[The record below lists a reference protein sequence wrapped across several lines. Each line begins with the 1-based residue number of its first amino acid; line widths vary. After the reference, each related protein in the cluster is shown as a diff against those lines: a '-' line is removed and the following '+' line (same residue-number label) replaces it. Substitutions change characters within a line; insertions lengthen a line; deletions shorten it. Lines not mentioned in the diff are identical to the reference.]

1 MEALATEA
9 GKAFLTQGILG
20 SPELILLGAVVFL
33 YREGRGSDQKRFEEL
48 QKIIDARE
56 SIAKALN
63 MNSLALEANN
73 KAMEARTLATQEM
86 AKEVA
91 NLRREIETAAQQGA
105 FNDERVRGKLDE
117 ILRRLDAC
125 LQTRGVA

>member
-20 SPELILLGAVVFL
+20 SLVLILLGAVVFL

-56 SIAKALN
+56 QVAKALN

-73 KAMEARTLATQEM
+73 RAMDARTRATEEM
-86 AKEVA
+86 AKEIET
-91 NLRREIETAAQQGA
+91 LRREIENAERQGG

-117 ILRRLDAC
+117 ILKRLDAV
-125 LQTRGVA
+125 LTRGLT

>member
-20 SPELILLGAVVFL
+20 SLVLILLGAVVFL

-56 SIAKALN
+56 QVAKALN

-73 KAMEARTLATQEM
+73 RAMDARTRATEEM
-86 AKEVA
+86 AKEIET
-91 NLRREIETAAQQGA
+91 LRREIENAAKQGG

-117 ILRRLDAC
+117 ILKRLDAV
-125 LQTRGVA
+125 LTRGLT

>member
-1 MEALATEA
+1 MEALAAEA

-20 SPELILLGAVVFL
+20 SLVLILLGAVVFL

-56 SIAKALN
+56 QVAKALN

-73 KAMEARTLATQEM
+73 RAMDARTRATEEM
-86 AKEVA
+86 AKEIET
-91 NLRREIETAAQQGA
+91 LRREIENAERQGG

-117 ILRRLDAC
+117 ILKRLDAV
-125 LQTRGVA
+125 LTRGLT